1 MKFFVQKVS
10 ALIHFYFLFYI
21 WMYVV
26 IYGTSGLD
34 TQITIRSL
42 VTYMAFRPLVTYM
55 PLYLFKV
62 TIVIVPLLFSYFRLL
77 QGRNYF
83 CENF

>member
-1 MKFFVQKVS
+1 MKFFLQQVS
-10 ALIHFYFLFYI
+10 DSIHFYFLFYTY
-21 WMYVV
+21 MYVV
-26 IYGTSGLD
+26 IYDSSGLD